1 MEQKTTQIKFSE
13 IIKERGLKRSWI
25 ADKIG
30 VCPGHLTNMLCG
42 KSTLTK
48 KHTKAINQLLKTK
61 F

>member
-1 MEQKTTQIKFSE
+1 MEQQTTQKKFSE

-42 KSTLTK
+42 KSVLTD
-48 KHTKAINQLLKTK
+48 KHKKAINQLLKTK
-61 F
+61 Y